1 MTKSTT
7 DRRAPETTVSILA
20 LHRGQLIAVAVI
32 GIILGLIGLIF
43 PTEALLFIAIIFGVY
58 LIVAGIF
65 RINFALT
72 AHDLHTGIRW
82 LAALLGLLIVATG
95 VLCLADPFSALLVLA
110 YVIGIGWIASGI
122 SDIVNAIQGAT
133 RFRWLGWLSGIVGI
147 LAGIVVF
154 ILPAAGITVFLLVG
168 SILLIAVSI
177 ASLLTMP
184 GKHKPVE

>member
-95 VLCLADPFSALLVLA
+95 VLWPRRPVQRAARARLRESGSA
-110 YVIGIGWIASGI
+110 
-122 SDIVNAIQGAT
+122 
-133 RFRWLGWLSGIVGI
+133 
-147 LAGIVVF
+147 
-154 ILPAAGITVFLLVG
+154 G
-168 SILLIAVSI
+168 SPPESPT
-177 ASLLTMP
+177 S
-184 GKHKPVE
+184 